1 MAINWPPTSGVVF
14 LSFAIKI
21 IKRIPLFLIMRIIND
36 ERKQTWTISAKK
48 GPREP
53 NFKALKEH
61 FLGSLQRTNLTYTSR
76 RERTFS
82 IGRNYFDFVNKN

>member
-1 MAINWPPTSGVVF
+1 MDDFS
-14 LSFAIKI
+14 
-21 IKRIPLFLIMRIIND
+21 
-36 ERKQTWTISAKK
+36 KK
-48 GPREP
+48 GTKEP

-61 FLGSLQRTNLTYTSR
+61 FLGSLQRTNLAYTSR

>member
-1 MAINWPPTSGVVF
+1 MDDFS
-14 LSFAIKI
+14 
-21 IKRIPLFLIMRIIND
+21 
-36 ERKQTWTISAKK
+36 KK
-48 GPREP
+48 GTKEP

-61 FLGSLQRTNLTYTSR
+61 FLGSLQRRNLAYTSR